1 MNNNKKKIHVLWESS
16 SRNKIRHL
24 QWISEQIFSWFL
36 IEKGKA
42 IMLKYAVVFWYS
54 QGLLPGETVSPKSTG
69 RHWAWSYK
77 LTYINYKHMFKIQT
91 TSKVENKQQTWYTEK
106 MTFMKIIKIIK
117 GKWNVRSQNKRINK
131 TERNITNNS

>member
-1 MNNNKKKIHVLWESS
+1 
-16 SRNKIRHL
+16 
-24 QWISEQIFSWFL
+24 
-36 IEKGKA
+36 
-42 IMLKYAVVFWYS
+42 
-54 QGLLPGETVSPKSTG
+54 
-69 RHWAWSYK
+69 
-77 LTYINYKHMFKIQT
+77 MFKIQT